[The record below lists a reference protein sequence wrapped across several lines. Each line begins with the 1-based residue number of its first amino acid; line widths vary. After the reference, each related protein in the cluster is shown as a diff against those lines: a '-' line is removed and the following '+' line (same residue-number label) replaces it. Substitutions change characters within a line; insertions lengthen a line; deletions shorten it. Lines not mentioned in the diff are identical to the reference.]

1 MGTVKRKRPATGGKA
16 KGQATEETLA
26 EELPADALLT
36 DSDAIDQ
43 ISGLLDS
50 RPWDR
55 EAVEQIAALIR
66 ETGRDVAY
74 QEADREVE
82 IPEGE
87 TYDDADEGWL
97 YRDEDLDDEP
107 AQLVASAYAR
117 ISRIA
122 GADDPLRCPSCA
134 GDAEWAEVGSR
145 IHCNFCGYEGPP
157 AKASA
162 KASAP
167 KELPVNEREVDNARR
182 AKQAIERGEEWEE
195 CGSCGGW
202 HPATWGGDCR
212 DDEMRLPSHPEDVL
226 GSALPEELEAASKP
240 AAPRLPNYPKDLRP
254 PRPTWRRGPLG
265 PVGSATAARYDS
277 GFGTVDYTCDSCGSK
292 AESKE
297 KPAGW
302 TESGNSHRC
311 PACAAGAGAGVVSV
325 DAAGWITDEIIPL
338 NDDGSRAVPRGL
350 TPEQLAALKADYLTW
365 SGGFEPE
372 TPEDVSTYADATMDV
387 NLNRDDAVAALTEW
401 MSIALGD
408 PKWFGSMG

>member
-1 MGTVKRKRPATGGKA
+1 MGTVKRKRPATRGRA
-16 KGQATEETLA
+16 KGQATEELPA
-26 EELPADALLT
+26 EELLADALLT

-43 ISGLLDS
+43 IIGLLDS

-66 ETGRDVAY
+66 ETGRDIAY
-74 QEADREVE
+74 QETDREVE
-82 IPEGE
+82 TPDDE
-87 TYDDADEGWL
+87 TYDDDEGWL
-97 YRDEDLDDEP
+97 YSDEDRDDEP

-122 GADDPLRCPSCA
+122 GADDLLRCPSCT

-145 IHCNFCGYEGPP
+145 IHCFFCGYEGPP
-157 AKASA
+157 TKAST

-167 KELPVNEREVDNARR
+167 DEREVDNIRR

-195 CGSCGGW
+195 CGGCGGW

-226 GSALPEELEAASKP
+226 GTALPEELAAASKP
-240 AAPRLPNYPKDLRP
+240 AAPRIRP

-265 PVGSATAARYDS
+265 PAGGATATRYDS

-292 AESKE
+292 AESKGT
-297 KPAGW
+297 PAGW
-302 TESGNSHRC
+302 TGSGKSHRC
-311 PACAAGAGAGVVSV
+311 PACAAGADAGIGSANA
-325 DAAGWITDEIIPL
+325 DGWITDEIIPL
-338 NDDGSRAVPRGL
+338 NEDGSRAAPRGL
-350 TPEQLAALKADYLTW
+350 TAEQLAALKADYLKW
-365 SGGFEPE
+365 SGGDEPE
-372 TPEDVSTYADATMDV
+372 TARDIFVYAEAAMDV

-401 MSIALGD
+401 MHIATG
-408 PKWFGSMG
+408 